1 MRLASILHTWTTLG
15 LGEREQAVL
24 KALMNVVA
32 GKTAAQWQHAEGLMV
47 TLAFCQPESPMA
59 RLALGRY
66 ASHGLP
72 HCVSVPQAGQQPL
85 PDTRAISVRMRV
97 GEFIALLD
105 DISAQV
111 RRVQT
116 KPAATVPVSAPP
128 ATSAAPAAAD
138 GFELARLLHQMQSDP
153 VPRARI
159 IQVDNAWLRLYPA
172 SRRYVGSD
180 VDVLALCRK
189 LQAHGSALSM
199 EPLGDQAAGRESHPL
214 DELLWACG
222 QAAGDALLPWIAATG
237 RFGLHRWPDFGRL
250 SAGSA
255 AISLA
260 AMMVRNTWPLS
271 ALAAQ
276 VGGDAAEVHR
286 FINASELV
294 GLLRTEVE
302 AEATPVAASQA
313 ALSPE
318 RPWGGVLGKIRN
330 ALRMGRK

>member
-1 MRLASILHTWTTLG
+1 
-15 LGEREQAVL
+15 
-24 KALMNVVA
+24 
-32 GKTAAQWQHAEGLMV
+32 MV

-72 HCVSVPQAGQQPL
+72 HCISVPRAGQQPL

-97 GEFIALLD
+97 GDFIALLD

-111 RRVQT
+111 RGAQARPA
-116 KPAATVPVSAPP
+116 PAAPGSTAPASAAVSAPP
-128 ATSAAPAAAD
+128 K
-138 GFELARLLHQMQSDP
+138 GFELAWLLHQMQADP
-153 VPRARI
+153 VPRART
-159 IQVDNAWLRLYPA
+159 IQVGDAWLRLYPG

-180 VDVLALCRK
+180 VDTLALCRK
-189 LQAHGSALSM
+189 LQSHGSALRM
-199 EPLGDQAAGRESHPL
+199 APLGDQAAGRDESHPL

-222 QAAGDALLPWIAATG
+222 QAAGDALLPWISAAG

-250 SAGSA
+250 PAGSA

-260 AMMVRNTWPLS
+260 AIMVRNTWPLS

-286 FINASELV
+286 FINANSLV
-294 GLLRTEVE
+294 GLLRTEGE
-302 AEATPVAASQA
+302 AEATPIAPDQA
-313 ALSPE
+313 AISVE
-318 RPWGGVLGKIRN
+318 RPWGGVLGRIRN
-330 ALRMGRK
+330 ALRIGRK